1 MRTRKF
7 IFALPA
13 VLTRAIAI
21 PSRAAEKQR
30 PAQGDQNP
38 PEKLSTNDD
47 LDHSHAR
54 GLISIV
60 GPELSGVP
68 AQPTTAP
75 PEPTLPV

>member
-1 MRTRKF
+1 MRTYNF
-7 IFALPA
+7 IVALAA
-13 VLTRAIAI
+13 VLRGAIAI

-30 PAQGDQNP
+30 PAQGDQNRP
-38 PEKLSTNDD
+38 KKLWTNDD
-47 LDHSHAR
+47 LGQSHAR